1 MCVIVSIDH
10 YKITLI
16 HFIKVKDFKSKY
28 ESLKDKEIYI
38 VCYQKPYSKKTFFF
52 FLPGKENQIPDWYQ
66 LKFIVKQ

>member
-52 FLPGKENQIPDWYQ
+52 FNQEKKI
-66 LKFIVKQ
+66 KFQIGTSLNSL